1 MILQALTE
9 YYEVLQKQ
17 GKAAS
22 PGWGPVKVSYTLY
35 LGEGGTLERVA
46 SIQTEQQR
54 GKKTVPAPQIMSLP
68 APEKRTVGV
77 VSNFLCDNSSYMLG
91 VDGKGRPQ
99 RAVECFAA
107 CKTLHEKI
115 LADVDTPAARAVL
128 AFFQS
133 WQPEAAPE
141 HPALAEYWEDILSGA
156 NLTFRYDGG
165 FVHDDPAIRRAWER
179 HYGGSGDDGGTEMV
193 CLVTGEK
200 GPVENTHPSVKGV
213 QGAQS
218 SGAALVSFNAALPF
232 AEGRT
237 DGSRTGTPPPARP
250 PPSPTPPR

>member
-1 MILQALTE
+1 M
-9 YYEVLQKQ
+9 
-17 GKAAS
+17 
-22 PGWGPVKVSYTLY
+22 
-35 LGEGGTLERVA
+35 
-46 SIQTEQQR
+46 
-54 GKKTVPAPQIMSLP
+54 
-68 APEKRTVGV
+68 
-77 VSNFLCDNSSYMLG
+77 
-91 VDGKGRPQ
+91 
-99 RAVECFAA
+99 
-107 CKTLHEKI
+107 
-115 LADVDTPAARAVL
+115 DTPAARAVL

-156 NLTFRYDGG
+156 NLIFRYDGG

-218 SGAALVSFNAALPF
+218 SGAALVSFNAPAFCSYGREQNPERPHQQGRRLRLHHRAELPALRPG
-232 AEGRT
+232 ARLSHGRRH
-237 DGSRTGTPPPARP
+237 GGFLGKKR
-250 PPSPTPPR
+250 